1 MKKADKKSSFIRVI
15 LRALRVNRIFTCKSN
30 NQEDLQRYDF
40 RETKIAR
47 LKAECDIARAYLF
60 VERKKFNL

>member
-15 LRALRVNRIFTCKSN
+15 LRALRVNRTFTCKPN